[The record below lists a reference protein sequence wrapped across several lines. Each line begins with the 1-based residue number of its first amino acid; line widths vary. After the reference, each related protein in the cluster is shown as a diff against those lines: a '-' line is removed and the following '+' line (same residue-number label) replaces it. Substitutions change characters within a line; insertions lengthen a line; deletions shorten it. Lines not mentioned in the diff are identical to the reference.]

1 MYIDQIVP
9 AGHPGGGRRQ
19 QDRREPRRY
28 GEIIQL
34 RRQGIILF
42 FILTYTN
49 EWKVLHNTLAQG
61 KN

>member
-34 RRQGIILF
+34 RRQGIIIF
-42 FILTYTN
+42 FILTN
-49 EWKVLHNTLAQG
+49 FKEWTVLYITFARG